1 MWCDFFFYIYKIFV
15 LLGRDCWA
23 RFCGSLLNF
32 DDYDLLIWGKQ
43 VLGVHINKPKVRE
56 VMEHG
61 KIL

>member
-1 MWCDFFFYIYKIFV
+1 MAFLETFTVDM
-15 LLGRDCWA
+15 LA